1 MGLSFHDSFCL
12 TLRFSYPMQMLWRGP
27 SLKTSNPKQN
37 ICQDGKISQGFW
49 KLQRRKSY
57 FSSWSNQSQN
67 PSFCIPFCSSPSR
80 LLHPDS
86 VLPSFN
92 SCLSFLA
99 TPNPTFLEPKQF
111 SLTLAE
117 KCGDC
122 AWNLNVY
129 VLGVSQPPLQAQGG
143 KAFLKCLPSA
153 YDFASTSSVVS
164 FKVLSTSSVR
174 VNTCWALTGGPGWP
188 GNPGGKVYI
197 SWTLD
202 GDRTF

>member
-1 MGLSFHDSFCL
+1 MPLCTDLVDTDPIPTPAKFMARWIPVALPWACHFMTPSASRCDSVL
-12 TLRFSYPMQMLWRGP
+12 YYPMQMLWRGP

-37 ICQDGKISQGFW
+37 ICQDGKISQRFW
-49 KLQRRKSY
+49 KPQRRKSY

-67 PSFCIPFCSSPSR
+67 PSPCIPFCSSPSR
-80 LLHPDS
+80 LLQPDS

-92 SCLSFLA
+92 SYLSFL
-99 TPNPTFLEPKQF
+99 TSPHPTFLEPKQL

-153 YDFASTSSVVS
+153 YDFASTSSIVS
-164 FKVLSTSSVR
+164 FKVLST
-174 VNTCWALTGGPGWP
+174 
-188 GNPGGKVYI
+188 
-197 SWTLD
+197 
-202 GDRTF
+202 